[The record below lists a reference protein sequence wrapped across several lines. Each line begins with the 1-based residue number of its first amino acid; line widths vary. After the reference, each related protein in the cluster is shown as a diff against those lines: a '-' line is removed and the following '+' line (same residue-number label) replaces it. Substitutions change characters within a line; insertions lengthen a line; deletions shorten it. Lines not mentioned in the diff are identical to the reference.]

1 MSVPALRFK
10 EFSSEWDFNSLGDI
24 VKIKSG
30 FGFKASEYCTSGVKL
45 LQIENVGYGI
55 ANWNNNC
62 YLPIEYLDKYPE
74 LYLKEN
80 DIVIALN
87 RPVTNNQLKIVKLKK
102 HDSPSILYQRVG
114 KLLFI
119 NKLVQIDYIY
129 QVFTTYVKDFA
140 LKQSIGSDQP
150 FISITSLY
158 KFKIPLPSLP
168 EQTKIA
174 NFLTAVDEKIS
185 LLTQKADLLSQ
196 YKKGVMQQIFKQELR
211 FKDDDGK
218 EFPEWEDKRICDIA
232 DLTSSKRV
240 YLSDYV
246 SEGIPFYRG
255 KEISELKRN
264 ETPKDIL
271 YITTK
276 AYNAFKASYGVP
288 QVDDILITA
297 VGTLGNVYRI
307 KDDSEFYFKDGN
319 LIWLRDIKIL
329 SAFLEIL
336 FETNNEAI
344 QKSSIG
350 SSQRA
355 LTIVELKKLKF
366 SVPSLPEQTK
376 IANFLTAIDEK
387 ITTNQTQLNA
397 VKQYKQGLLQQMFV

>member
-1 MSVPALRFK
+1 MSVPALRFN
-10 EFSSEWDFNSLGDI
+10 EFSGDWD
-24 VKIKSG
+24 
-30 FGFKASEYCTSGVKL
+30 E
-45 LQIENVGYGI
+45 
-55 ANWNNNC
+55 
-62 YLPIEYLDKYPE
+62 
-74 LYLKEN
+74 
-80 DIVIALN
+80 
-87 RPVTNNQLKIVKLKK
+87 
-102 HDSPSILYQRVG
+102 
-114 KLLFI
+114 
-119 NKLVQIDYIY
+119 NKL
-129 QVFTTYVKDFA
+129 
-140 LKQSIGSDQP
+140 G
-150 FISITSLY
+150 
-158 KFKIPLPSLP
+158 
-168 EQTKIA
+168 
-174 NFLTAVDEKIS
+174 
-185 LLTQKADLLSQ
+185 
-196 YKKGVMQQIFKQELR
+196 
-211 FKDDDGK
+211 
-218 EFPEWEDKRICDIA
+218 DIA

-319 LIWLRDIKIL
+319 LIWLRDIKIS

-350 SSQRA
+350 STQRA

-366 SVPSLPEQTK
+366 SIPSLPEQTKIANFLTAVDEKISILNQKAKLLSQYKKGVMQQIFSQELRFKDDDGQEFPEWEEKTLKDMLDIVIDNRGKTPPTENIGNPLLEVNSIGKKDINFKVVGKFVSDTTYHSWFRKHIKNGDILFSTVGATAQCSYFQDEQTNATIAQNIVGLRFKNIYNSLFMFYMLTEKKNNQKFKTIEMGAVQPSVKVSQMIHLFFSIPSLPEQTK

-397 VKQYKQGLLQQMFV
+397 LKQYKQGLLQQMFV